1 MGGPDLMPAEPSD
14 IILINVYIN
23 SSKPHSDPPLAMRRN
38 PMFHAVAAALVLT
51 GACARPSVQN
61 PQPQAS
67 LRWLA
72 TWTASPSDA
81 GPRPP
86 RDSIDRV
93 PTLFDQTLRLIIRT
107 SIGGDSVRI
116 RVSNEY
122 GDRALVIDAA
132 HIAVRATGSS
142 IDASTDRVL
151 TFAGAPALRLR
162 PGGIAFSDPVPLA
175 VPALR
180 DLAISIHVADSARL
194 STRHA
199 LALQTNYVKRG
210 NVVGAREFASDTS
223 VYVWPFLVGVDV
235 TNSAANGVIAT
246 IGNSI
251 TDGALS
257 TRDANARWPNI
268 LAERLLA
275 SGEPVKAVVN
285 AGISGGRVLTL
296 GSGPSALAR
305 FDRDVLMTPGLTHVI
320 LLEGIN
326 DIGRSAVD
334 GVTADDIIAGYRQL
348 IARTHDRG
356 VAIIGATLTPAG
368 PRTPYTPALEAKRA
382 AVNAFIRSGAFDA
395 VIDFDAVTRDPA
407 NPLQFLPAY
416 DSGDHLHPG
425 DAGYRA
431 MGNAIDLTLFR
442 RRR

>member
-1 MGGPDLMPAEPSD
+1 MPRHHFYRAA
-14 IILINVYIN
+14 
-23 SSKPHSDPPLAMRRN
+23 LA
-38 PMFHAVAAALVLT
+38 PALVLAS
-51 GACARPSVQN
+51 ACARPSMQD

-67 LRWLA
+67 SRWFA
-72 TWTASPSDA
+72 TWTASSSDA
-81 GPRPP
+81 PPRPP

-93 PTLFDQTLRLIIRT
+93 PTLFDQTVRLIVRS
-107 SIGGDSVRI
+107 SIGGDNVRI
-116 RVSNEY
+116 RLSNEY
-122 GDRALVIDAA
+122 GDRALAIDAA
-132 HIAVRATGSS
+132 HIAVRDAGSS
-142 IDASTDRVL
+142 IIASTDRVL
-151 TFAGAPALRLR
+151 TFGGIPSLRLR
-162 PGGIAFSDPVPLA
+162 PGAIVFSDPVALA
-175 VPALR
+175 VPALH
-180 DLAISIHVADSARL
+180 DLAISIHIADSARL
-194 STRHA
+194 VTRHA
-199 LALQTNYVKRG
+199 LALQTNYVRRG
-210 NVVGAREFASDTS
+210 NAPGAREFASDTS
-223 VYVWPFLVGVDV
+223 LYIWPFLVGVDV
-235 TNSAANGVIAT
+235 TNSAATGVIAA

-251 TDGALS
+251 TDGAAS

-275 SGEPVKAVVN
+275 SAEPMKAVVN
-285 AGISGGRVLTL
+285 AGISGGRVLTY

-348 IARTHDRG
+348 IARAHDRG
-356 VAIIGATLTPAG
+356 IAIVGATLTPAG
-368 PRTPYTPALEAKRA
+368 PRTPFTPALEAKRA
-382 AVNAFIRSGAFDA
+382 AVNAFIRGSGEFDA
-395 VIDFDAVTRDPA
+395 VIDFDMATRDPA
-407 NPLQFLPAY
+407 NPLQFLASY